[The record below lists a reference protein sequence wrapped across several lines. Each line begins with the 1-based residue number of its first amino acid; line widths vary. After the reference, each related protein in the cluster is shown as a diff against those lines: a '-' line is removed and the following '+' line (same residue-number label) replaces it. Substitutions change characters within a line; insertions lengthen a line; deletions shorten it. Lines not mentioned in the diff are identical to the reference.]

1 MIGEGKSDLHAD
13 NKLKGILADLVRKHF
28 SPEFV
33 NRIDDTVV
41 FHQLYLKH
49 IRGIAEIQ
57 IGLLSK
63 RLAEREL
70 SIELSSEAMGL
81 IVDIGYDS
89 AFGARPL
96 KRAIQKN
103 IENPLAE
110 GILNG
115 DYPAGSNVLVS
126 VNSSGELSFN

>member
-1 MIGEGKSDLHAD
+1 MI
-13 NKLKGILADLVRKHF
+13 
-28 SPEFV
+28 
-33 NRIDDTVV
+33 
-41 FHQLYLKH
+41 FHPLYLKH

-57 IGLLSK
+57 IGLLNK
-63 RLAEREL
+63 RLGEREL
-70 SIELSSEAMGL
+70 SIELSPEAMGR

-96 KRAIQKN
+96 KRAIQKS

-115 DYPAGSNVLVS
+115 DYPAGSKVLVS